1 MGPRGTVFG
10 YIIPFRREENS
21 ARYLRWK
28 ILSIQR
34 ELIGADAG
42 PVPVPEAPVD
52 IRAAIA
58 EVTRCNNLHVEN
70 IHSRELARARLRR
83 EVRDANRDVSI
94 YYNSLYGCPWDPV
107 HFVNEIP

>member
-1 MGPRGTVFG
+1 MPRGTVG
-10 YIIPFRREENS
+10 YIVPFRREENS

-28 ILSIQR
+28 ILSLER

-42 PVPVPEAPVD
+42 PVPVPVASVD

-58 EVTRCNNLHVEN
+58 EVTRCNNLHVGN
-70 IHSRELARARLRR
+70 IVSRELARARLRK

-94 YYNSLYGCPWDPV
+94 YYNNLYGCAWDPV
-107 HFVNEIP
+107 HFVTKIP